1 MIRCRLS
8 GIMNETVPD
17 KELIILKKLFVV
29 LFLIITLAAAGIF
42 FYRMQP
48 TETPV
53 ASDFIPGGNDL
64 NNLFLMNID
73 NVGGDLEKMAD
84 LIDLYTP
91 DIENISGKGTSGN
104 MAIVKVLTGKLRQ
117 LSPVLKDM
125 QFLFTLKPNGV
136 DIQPYFWGSIALK
149 TDEPVEFTE
158 NIMDDIMLSDP
169 DLVII
174 PYTNELGKN
183 AEPLYQIMDTNSSM
197 TVFTAL
203 YRGDPSYM
211 LLTSSEEELSRMVK
225 AAEDP
230 SNRLNIERHYE
241 KNDYFY
247 AQIESTI
254 MEAVIQNQGRS
265 LRTSDPFVCEGVLFT
280 EGRNLLM
287 KMYSNAADIFLTPE
301 EKEQIAPL
309 SGDHEFIGGG
319 KVVGYARGSTTG
331 FSKEYFNSMLA
342 GPEAEKVEMGL
353 AYMEKQ
359 YGITLQDMVDL
370 FTGEIVFVMG
380 GEALSPVG
388 EIPGIYMVLKPA
400 KSGIVEKFTSVIPQL
415 QIPVQISNPDVK
427 GWENVYSL
435 NQMITLTVAGR
446 EKELLAGI
454 LNANQLNVPSEV
466 PENLA
471 PLLKKK
477 TYGICAFSVKD
488 MRKILDDLALRM
500 QVLRPDPSL
509 EMARK
514 TMNSI
519 LGKVETLACWSESL
533 EESVMRITLTGNE

>member
-1 MIRCRLS
+1 MYE
-8 GIMNETVPD
+8 GVPD
-17 KELIILKKLFVV
+17 KELIILKKLLVI
-29 LFLIITLAAAGIF
+29 LFLIITLATAGII

-48 TETPV
+48 TENPV
-53 ASDFIPGGNDL
+53 ASDFIPVGNDL
-64 NNLFLMNID
+64 NNLFLVNID
-73 NVGGDLEKMAD
+73 DVGINLEKMAD
-84 LIDLYTP
+84 LIDLYPP
-91 DIENISGKGTSGN
+91 DMENIPGDGTAGN

-117 LSPVLKDM
+117 LSPVFKDM
-125 QFLFTLKPNGV
+125 QVLFTLKPNGV
-136 DIQPYFWGSIALK
+136 DIQPYFLGSIALK
-149 TDEPVEFTE
+149 TDEPVKFTE
-158 NIMDDIMLSDP
+158 NIMDNLMVSDP

-174 PYTNELGKN
+174 PYSSELGKN
-183 AEPLYQIMDTNSSM
+183 TEPLYQIMDTNSSM

-203 YRGDPSYM
+203 YRGDPSYL

-230 SNRLNIERHYE
+230 SHRLNIERHYE
-241 KNDYFY
+241 KKDYFY

-254 MEAVIQNQGRS
+254 MEAIMQNQGRS
-265 LRTSDPFVCEGVLFT
+265 LRSSDPFIFEGVFFT
-280 EGRNLLM
+280 EGRDLLM
-287 KMYSNAADIFLTPE
+287 KMYSNGAEIFFSPE
-301 EKEQIAPL
+301 EKEQIDPL
-309 SGDHEFIGGG
+309 SGDHKFMGGG

-331 FSKEYFNSMLA
+331 FSKEYFKSMLS

-353 AYMEKQ
+353 AYMEEQ

-370 FTGEIVFVMG
+370 LTGEIVFVMG

-388 EIPGIYMVLKPA
+388 NIPGIYMILKPA
-400 KSGIVEKFTSVIPQL
+400 ESGIVEKFTSVIPQL

-454 LNANQLNVPSEV
+454 LNANQLNFPSEV

-533 EESVMRITLTGNE
+533 EESVMKITLTGNE